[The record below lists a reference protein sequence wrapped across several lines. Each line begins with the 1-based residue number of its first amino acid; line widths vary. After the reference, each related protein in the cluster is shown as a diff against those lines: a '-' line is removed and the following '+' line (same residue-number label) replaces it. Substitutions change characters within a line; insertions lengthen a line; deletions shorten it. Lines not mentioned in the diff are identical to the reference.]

1 MRCKPVYDALSDEL
15 RVTLDMHSRPPN
27 PVMGN
32 DYWRQEVSKFS
43 SMYLTTF
50 PKCHAEH
57 VKEK

>member
-1 MRCKPVYDALSDEL
+1 MHCKPVYGALSDEL
-15 RVTLDMHSRPPN
+15 RVTLDFLSRPPN

-32 DYWRQEVSKFS
+32 DYWLQEVSKFS
-43 SMYLTTF
+43 STSLTTF